1 MSGKVMKK
9 IQTVKDKSG
18 ILINS
23 ISGKITSEDIAVHLI
38 NAALN
43 LTTIP
48 VLWDFTDADI
58 GKITYEELIGMAKK
72 FKPYVELRSGVKT
85 AIVANHDLPMDMMKI
100 LNKFA
105 ETYQPLNRF
114 KTFREIDKAKEWL
127 SSNL

>member
-1 MSGKVMKK
+1 MKK
-9 IQTVKDKSG
+9 IQTVKDKNG

-23 ISGKITSEDIAVHLI
+23 VSGKITSEDIAVHLI

-48 VLWDFTDADI
+48 ALWDFTDANI
-58 GKITYEELIGMAKK
+58 GKITYEELLGMAKK

-85 AIVANHDLPMDMMKI
+85 AVVANHDLPIDMMRI
-100 LNKFA
+100 LNKLA
-105 ETYQPLNRF
+105 EINHPPIQI

-127 SSNL
+127 SIPI